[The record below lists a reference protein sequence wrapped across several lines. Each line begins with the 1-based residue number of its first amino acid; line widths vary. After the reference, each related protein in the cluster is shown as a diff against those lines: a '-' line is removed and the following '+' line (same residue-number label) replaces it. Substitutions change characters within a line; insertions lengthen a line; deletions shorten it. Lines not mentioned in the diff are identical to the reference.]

1 MQREALNDSKGKGS
15 CGDEDAELKGA
26 ESEMKVA
33 QSSLTLCDPHVLY
46 SPWNSPGKN
55 TGIGSLSF
63 LQGNFPTQGSNPGLP
78 HCRRVLYQLS
88 QRGRPRILE
97 WVAYPFSSGF
107 SQPRNRTGVS
117 CTASEF
123 FTNWSI
129 REALIPLH
137 SKGNHEQNEKTSY
150 GPGGKYL
157 QMMWPARA

>member
-1 MQREALNDSKGKGS
+1 MRMQREALNDSKGKGS

-88 QRGRPRILE
+88 HKPKD
-97 WVAYPFSSGF
+97 
-107 SQPRNRTGVS
+107 TGVGS
-117 CTASEF
+117 LSLLQWIFPTQES
-123 FTNWSI
+123 NWG
-129 REALIPLH
+129 LLH
-137 SKGNHEQNEKTSY
+137 CRWILYQLSYQGVGRAGPWFLKGN
-150 GPGGKYL
+150 
-157 QMMWPARA
+157 

>member
-78 HCRRVLYQLS
+78 HCRRILYQLS
-88 QRGRPRILE
+88 HKGSPRILE
-97 WVAYPFSSGF
+97 GAAYPFSSES
-107 SQPRNRTGVS
+107 SQPRNRTRVS
-117 CTASEF
+117 CIAGRF
-123 FTNWSI
+123 ITNWTI
-129 REALIPLH
+129 RKA
-137 SKGNHEQNEKTSY
+137 
-150 GPGGKYL
+150 L
-157 QMMWPARA
+157 QMSSMSLQFYKRKIY